1 MPPMGGPTIE
11 PIPTP
16 QPTVGT
22 SAHGMTQEESSEMSA
37 TPSEYECVLDY
48 RERKTS

>member
-1 MPPMGGPTIE
+1 MPSMGRLMVETI
-11 PIPTP
+11 PPP
-16 QPTVGT
+16 QPTAGT
-22 SAHGMTQEESSEMSA
+22 SAQGMAQEESSEMSA